1 MDFQR
6 ERKRERLH
14 EPFPIKSQTF
24 RKQLTWINRTKIT
37 PLKSLVHHSNE
48 ATVASSELSIFL
60 PPSPPIRW
68 IHEIF
73 SIPKNSKRGEDLFRN
88 PLSFSLLEWKPPPI
102 PSPLVQ
108 SPRKAV
114 SFRFERVKVVA
125 LGSSKI
131 ENYGRSFAKSFSLPS
146 PFLSPISISLSRR
159 SLDPIISCPLS
170 GSVCYAIGLRGLDRR
185 AVCFVSLIA
194 VRGGL
199 SPVVLSLSLLFFF
212 LFHISLSFARSF
224 PFFTLFFPVPCNV
237 AAPPARPPFYF

>member
-88 PLSFSLLEWKPPPI
+88 SPSLSLSSNENHHRSLRPSNPLER
-102 PSPLVQ
+102 Q
-108 SPRKAV
+108 
-114 SFRFERVKVVA
+114 FRFVSRESR
-125 LGSSKI
+125 SS
-131 ENYGRSFAKSFSLPS
+131 P
-146 PFLSPISISLSRR
+146 
-159 SLDPIISCPLS
+159 
-170 GSVCYAIGLRGLDRR
+170 LDRR
-185 AVCFVSLIA
+185 RSKITA
-194 VRGGL
+194 
-199 SPVVLSLSLLFFF
+199 VLSRNPSPSPPPFSRPFPF
-212 LFHISLSFARSF
+212 LFPAGLLIQLSR
-224 PFFTLFFPVPCNV
+224 VPCRDQCATPLV
-237 AAPPARPPFYF
+237 CGVWTGGPFVL

>member
-1 MDFQR
+1 M
-6 ERKRERLH
+6 K
-14 EPFPIKSQTF
+14 
-24 RKQLTWINRTKIT
+24 
-37 PLKSLVHHSNE
+37 
-48 ATVASSELSIFL
+48 
-60 PPSPPIRW
+60 
-68 IHEIF
+68 
-73 SIPKNSKRGEDLFRN
+73 
-88 PLSFSLLEWKPPPI
+88 FSLSQKTRKGERIFFETPPLFLSPRMKTTTDPFARPI
-102 PSPLVQ
+102 PSKG
-108 SPRKAV
+108 SFV
-114 SFRFERVKVVA
+114 SFR
-125 LGSSKI
+125 GSQ
-131 ENYGRSFAKSFSLPS
+131 GRRPWIVEDRKLRPFFREILVPPS

-212 LFHISLSFARSF
+212 LFHISLSFSRSF